1 MNENTNR
8 YFISPDLY
16 LCAFILATEKAKLLN
31 IEGDK
36 KKQAVFVFSDP
47 EICEQL
53 KSDYFS
59 HQALVDPFQMS
70 IALREIKS
78 RLYSAR

>member
-1 MNENTNR
+1 MNENTDR

-16 LCAFILATEKAKLLN
+16 LCAYILATEKAKLLT
-31 IEGDK
+31 IEWNK

-47 EICEQL
+47 QICEQL
-53 KSDYFS
+53 RVDYFD
-59 HQALVDPFQMS
+59 HKALVDPFQMS

-78 RLYSAR
+78 RLYATR

>member
-16 LCAFILATEKAKLLN
+16 LCAFILATEKASLIT
-31 IEGDK
+31 IEWDS
-36 KKQAVFVFSDP
+36 KKQASFVFSDP
-47 EICEQL
+47 QVCEQL
-53 KSDYFS
+53 RESYFA
-59 HQALVDPFQMS
+59 HQAHVDPFQMS

-78 RLYSAR
+78 RLYSSR